1 MEDREISPVRK
12 KLDETNRNL
21 NNRKLTDAILSGQ
34 EAVEYALSAGDFSS
48 YATAQNLL
56 GVTYVAMGN
65 ELAAVDHYL
74 KGLSCCYEHQLNAL
88 LPLFYI
94 NLGSRYQESDDHFTA
109 IQYFLK
115 ANKCLE
121 NEACKADPRYKNWCL
136 VNSLNLLISSNH
148 QKDAIL
154 GEEFLKRS
162 ESYLAPEDQNS
173 SLGTSLLIIKYRL
186 YWYTGRKTYVLD
198 HIDEL
203 IRHLNRIYPN
213 DLVQSI
219 HELVY
224 LLRDMK
230 DYDRYK
236 QVLNFFRKYAEEL
249 NSLYYKISVCEL
261 EIDYYRDIGDIDNY
275 HAACVTHAELYMEQ
289 KKVHMK
295 ERTDSITQK
304 ILLQQKENERRAAEH
319 LATTDPLTGL
329 GNRSLMRSN
338 LQSLLAG
345 HAQDGKNICIAMID
359 IDHFKEHN
367 DIYGHIH
374 GDECLKLVASLLR
387 TQVGDLGTVYRF
399 GGDEFVILFLP
410 DSISYVRSI
419 ADAIH
424 RHQTFSSTHSDSGV
438 DDYTVTLS
446 QGYAI
451 CPLLPG
457 TTLDQL
463 ISKAD
468 CALYEV
474 KKNGRN
480 NYLICEN

>member
-1 MEDREISPVRK
+1 MDNKKISTVQA
-12 KLDETNRNL
+12 KLDKATKNL
-21 NNRKLTDAILSGQ
+21 NNRKLTDAILSAQ
-34 EAVEYALSAGDFSS
+34 EAAEYALAVCDYNS
-48 YATAQNLL
+48 YATAQNVL

-65 ELAAVDHYL
+65 EMAAVDHYL
-74 KGLSCCYEHQLNAL
+74 KGLSCCYDHQIDAL
-88 LPLFYI
+88 FPLFYI
-94 NLGSRYQESDDHFTA
+94 NLGSRYQESDDHYTA

-148 QKDAIL
+148 QKDATL

-162 ESYLAPEDQNS
+162 ESYLSPEDQNT

-186 YWYTGRKTYVLD
+186 YWYTGRKTYVID

-203 IRHLNRIYPN
+203 ISHLNRIYPN

-224 LLRDMK
+224 LLKEMK

-236 QVLNFFRKYAEEL
+236 QVLNFFRKYAEEQ
-249 NSLYYKISVCEL
+249 NSLYYKISVCEF
-261 EIDYYRDIGDIDNY
+261 EMDYYRVIGDIDNY

-304 ILLQQKENERRAAEH
+304 ILLQQKETERRAAEH
-319 LATTDPLTGL
+319 QATTDPLTGL
-329 GNRSLMRSN
+329 GNRSLLRSN
-338 LQSLLAG
+338 LQSLLSSYS
-345 HAQDGKNICIAMID
+345 QDGESICIAMID

-367 DIYGHIH
+367 DTYGHIH
-374 GDECLKLVASLLR
+374 GDECLKQVASLLR

-399 GGDEFVILFLP
+399 GGDEFVILFPP
-410 DSISYVRSI
+410 DSILSVRSI
-419 ADAIH
+419 AEAIH
-424 RHQTFSSTHSDSGV
+424 RHPAFSRTHPDAG
-438 DDYTVTLS
+438 DYTLTLS

-451 CPLLPG
+451 CPILPD
-457 TTLDQL
+457 TTSGQL

-468 CALYEV
+468 SALYEV

-480 NYLICEN
+480 NYLFYED